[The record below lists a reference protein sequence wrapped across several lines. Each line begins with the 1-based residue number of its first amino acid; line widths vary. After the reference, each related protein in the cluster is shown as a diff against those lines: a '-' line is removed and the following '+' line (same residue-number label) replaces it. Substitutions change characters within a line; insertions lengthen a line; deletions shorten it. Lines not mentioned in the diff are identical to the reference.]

1 MKLLF
6 RYFVA
11 IILIP
16 IGGILGGLGL
26 IQNFLRKKQ
35 YDRLYRQIMDGL
47 PESVS
52 NQHRIE

>member
-1 MKLLF
+1 VKLLF